1 MREGLP
7 SFNPEA
13 SANKPIEGEYISD
26 EQWQE
31 HSKKKL
37 QQENGEKSR
46 EVPAHIPEYYLEKL
60 ILNKHSAPDLDTYVL
75 SGDAFDDDNF
85 VSTPEG
91 KDLIGDRFEIQSEYA
106 MLSGQL
112 GGLGEREPRLSD
124 AEITQILLR
133 NHQERMQKQTQ
144 SIAQRPV
151 DSHREGNIQSSL
163 QNVNSPEVMRGN
175 RDL

>member
-75 SGDAFDDDNF
+75 SG
-85 VSTPEG
+85 
-91 KDLIGDRFEIQSEYA
+91 
-106 MLSGQL
+106 QL

-175 RDL
+175 